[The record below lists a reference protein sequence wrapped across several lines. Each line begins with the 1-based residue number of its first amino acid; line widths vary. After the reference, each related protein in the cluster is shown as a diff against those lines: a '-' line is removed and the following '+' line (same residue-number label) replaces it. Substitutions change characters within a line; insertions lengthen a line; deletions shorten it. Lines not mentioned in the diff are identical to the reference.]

1 MIERSEAGKAVETT
15 VFARH
20 RREGLAADEIGD
32 VSNIDQYVGYPT
44 CQNVSS
50 PALRGI
56 HRWLR
61 VL

>member
-44 CQNVSS
+44 CQMFH
-50 PALRGI
+50 
-56 HRWLR
+56 HRPFAASTGG
-61 VL
+61 